1 MSELAALNPIEDTV
15 EGMIKKIRAASYA
28 FKALKDDDL
37 RDPVRSNWKLEKYM
51 PFCKAL
57 PICYSLT
64 FNWSKI
70 VCPCSSVMI
79 GWSSRH
85 NLLSN
90 LYINCSENA
99 TFSKLSIRNHTRTRK
114 EDPTHFT
121 IKSYLEALNGIND
134 LEESTCT

>member
-1 MSELAALNPIEDTV
+1 MPL
-15 EGMIKKIRAASYA
+15 
-28 FKALKDDDL
+28 KALKDDDL
-37 RDPVRSNWKLEKYM
+37 RDPVRSNWKLEKYES
-51 PFCKAL
+51 FCKAL
-57 PICYSLT
+57 PICYPLII
-64 FNWSKI
+64 NRSKI
-70 VCPCSSVMI
+70 PCSCSSVML

-90 LYINCSENA
+90 SYINCSENA
-99 TFSKLSIRNHTRTRK
+99 TFSKLSIRNHARTRK